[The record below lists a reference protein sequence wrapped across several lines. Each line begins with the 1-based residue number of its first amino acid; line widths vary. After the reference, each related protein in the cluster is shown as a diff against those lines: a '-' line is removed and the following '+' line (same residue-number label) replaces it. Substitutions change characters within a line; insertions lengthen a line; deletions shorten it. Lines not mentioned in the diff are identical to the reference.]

1 MTRSVSA
8 RFFNFISFKKE
19 EKEKQ
24 RKKEIIE
31 EKFYQFSFF
40 SMFLLDFVETKERYK
55 NILTFL
61 VLSSYLPFV
70 PFINRGQ
77 KFLSL
82 IPLSDSIR
90 LIGLQK
96 FLQRLHSRGMISLIH
111 EEGRENRR
119 KIGRRIRRWKSVVM
133 DDFKSPPSKLI
144 EGALSNV
151 E

>member
-1 MTRSVSA
+1 
-8 RFFNFISFKKE
+8 
-19 EKEKQ
+19 
-24 RKKEIIE
+24 
-31 EKFYQFSFF
+31 
-40 SMFLLDFVETKERYK
+40 MFLLDFVETKERYK

-90 LIGLQK
+90 FIGLQK

-111 EEGRENRR
+111 KEERENRR
-119 KIGRRIRRWKSVVM
+119 NWRREEEFDVG
-133 DDFKSPPSKLI
+133 SPLWWTI
-144 EGALSNV
+144 LNRHRAN
-151 E
+151 

>member
-1 MTRSVSA
+1 MTRSS
-8 RFFNFISFKKE
+8 ISSLSKK
-19 EKEKQ
+19 
-24 RKKEIIE
+24 RKKNREREKEIIE

-40 SMFLLDFVETKERYK
+40 SKFLLGFVETKERYK

-119 KIGRRIRRWKSVVM
+119 NWKKNSTLEVRCDGR
-133 DDFKSPPSKLI
+133 F
-144 EGALSNV
+144 
-151 E
+151 

>member
-1 MTRSVSA
+1 MTRSS
-8 RFFNFISFKKE
+8 ISSLSKKKKKKNRE
-19 EKEKQ
+19 RE
-24 RKKEIIE
+24 KEIIE

-40 SMFLLDFVETKERYK
+40 SMFLLGFVETKERYK

-119 KIGRRIRRWKSVVM
+119 NWKKNSTLEVRCDGR
-133 DDFKSPPSKLI
+133 F
-144 EGALSNV
+144 
-151 E
+151 